1 MYTRYF
7 LPSLRYHLTVND
19 LCSSHL
25 KALDALCNRHLKKW
39 FGIPKPG
46 TLAFIFMPNGLNIR
60 SISDLYLESHAMTHM
75 SIRNK
80 SDELVNHCINSRL
93 ERERNWTHKKSVTVR
108 CEDIFNNVNN
118 NASVKSVKPSI
129 QKTSAKQLLTNS
141 ISEFWQN
148 HVRSLAVQGKFL
160 DLLSM
165 ESSCTLWRSILF
177 NLPTRVCKFLV
188 NALGDSLNTRVNL
201 ARWGKNISNKCIHC
215 KNSETLHHV
224 LNNCKVFLDQG
235 RYTYRHNS
243 VLKHIIS
250 VARSGLSKSDPDGN
264 VSIFHD
270 IPGEA
275 GFSKGTTIPTECS
288 PTNLIPDLVIFWK
301 NIKKVFILEL
311 TVPFEHGIDRAHQ
324 FKSNKYAPLVSDI
337 QNNNYDVTY
346 IAIEIGSRG
355 FISRDNCHR
364 LKQFLRAVSAT
375 SSFKDFR
382 DKLSKLSVVAS
393 FIIYHA
399 KEERSWDQCNLL
411 NT

>member
-1 MYTRYF
+1 M
-7 LPSLRYHLTVND
+7 
-19 LCSSHL
+19 
-25 KALDALCNRHLKKW
+25 
-39 FGIPKPG
+39 
-46 TLAFIFMPNGLNIR
+46 
-60 SISDLYLESHAMTHM
+60 
-75 SIRNK
+75 
-80 SDELVNHCINSRL
+80 
-93 ERERNWTHKKSVTVR
+93 
-108 CEDIFNNVNN
+108 
-118 NASVKSVKPSI
+118 
-129 QKTSAKQLLTNS
+129 
-141 ISEFWQN
+141 
-148 HVRSLAVQGKFL
+148 
-160 DLLSM
+160 
-165 ESSCTLWRSILF
+165 
-177 NLPTRVCKFLV
+177 V

-250 VARSGLSKSDPDGN
+250 VARSGLSKSDPDRN

-355 FISRDNCHR
+355 FISSNN
-364 LKQFLRAVSAT
+364 F
-375 SSFKDFR
+375 
-382 DKLSKLSVVAS
+382 SVP
-393 FIIYHA
+393 
-399 KEERSWDQCNLL
+399 
-411 NT
+411 